1 MRPNLSTLM
10 LFAAGFGT
18 RMGALVADIPKPL
31 LPLAGRVLID
41 RALDLADQAGIAR
54 KVVNLHY
61 HGDQIASHLA
71 PRRDVTLSWERDQ
84 ILETGGGL
92 RAALP
97 LLGNGPVFTL
107 NPDAVWTGA
116 NPLAQLRDAWDGAR
130 MDGLLL
136 LLPMPSI
143 KGRAGPAD
151 FMLGP
156 DGRISRAGATGQH
169 LYLGAQIIRT
179 EGLADIPDTA
189 FSLNRLWDLMIA
201 KRRAYG
207 LIHRGDW
214 CDVGTPQGLA
224 DAEAMLASAH
234 V

>member
-1 MRPNLSTLM
+1 M

-136 LLPMPSI
+136 LLPMPSV

-201 KRRAYG
+201 KGRAYG